1 MLKLFEIEN
10 NTVVPTE
17 HCYTIKWLKDIMD
30 KYPDDFIQ
38 IYAYIFYM
46 TCPSEENPYFN
57 TREEDREEKVLESM
71 DANFSTEDELILTGI
86 EEALKLYETPS
97 LRAYLGI
104 KMAMDNIASYMSGTP
119 ITDGKD
125 GNIGQIRQ
133 MAKDFDSIRQSFKG
147 MAKDL
152 EEEQKNQH
160 VRGGKNLA
168 YDQ

>member
-1 MLKLFEIEN
+1 MLKLFEIQN

-17 HCYTIKWLKDIMD
+17 HCHTIKWLKDIMD
-30 KYPDDFIQ
+30 EYPDNHVK

-57 TREEDREEKVLESM
+57 TKEEDREEKVLEAI
-71 DANFSTEDELILTGI
+71 DADFSTEDELILTGI

-104 KMAMDNIASYMSGTP
+104 KMAMDNIASYMSGTA

-160 VRGGKNLA
+160 VRGGKDLA